1 MFGHPV
7 PFPKRADSLLDLHF
21 MVLVCFIVD
30 LLDYGDDCDGSDN
43 GSSDNDV
50 HKSNEYHNKDNGI
63 MVIIAVIIAIITMRI
78 RIIIMA
84 IKNIIYIS

>member
-30 LLDYGDDCDGSDN
+30 LLDYGDDCDRSDN
-43 GSSDNDV
+43 GR
-50 HKSNEYHNKDNGI
+50 
-63 MVIIAVIIAIITMRI
+63 VIIMCIGVMNMIIRVMV
-78 RIIIMA
+78 
-84 IKNIIYIS
+84 

>member
-1 MFGHPV
+1 MH
-7 PFPKRADSLLDLHF
+7 R
-21 MVLVCFIVD
+21 
-30 LLDYGDDCDGSDN
+30 
-43 GSSDNDV
+43 
-50 HKSNEYHNKDNGI
+50 SNEYDNKGNGI